1 MSRLNSTYRLKLWT
15 GWRDRLVDSVERLM
29 GRSNRSSACP
39 PGTWPRM
46 RSPTRIPGSWRLR
59 AAETTVVRRR
69 GGQSSSDVPLST
81 KATKTPIDCLPPFAE
96 CRIKLESVELEKQAV
111 VYGQESRCFSV
122 EPVLRCLPGCVPVKT
137 TSVTV
142 GFHCVAAGE
151 FTPAS
156 CHPTKSCWLHSHFF
170 WPLRRFQCEQ
180 IRGSQRNPREEGWPE
195 GKSWCSSGLQL
206 HGSVCLNKLFICHV
220 FRFVSKSFKIKFHLK
235 KEQLW

>member
-1 MSRLNSTYRLKLWT
+1 MFRLNSTYRLKLWT

-29 GRSNRSSACP
+29 GRSNRSSVCP
-39 PGTWPRM
+39 TGTWQRM
-46 RSPTRIPGSWRLR
+46 RSPTLIPGCWRLR
-59 AAETTVVRRR
+59 AAETTAVRRR
-69 GGQSSSDVPLST
+69 RGQSSSDVPKNL
-81 KATKTPIDCLPPFAE
+81 IDWFLPFAE
-96 CRIKLESVELEKQAV
+96 CRIKLDSVELEKQAV

-122 EPVLRCLPGCVPVKT
+122 EPVLRCLPGCFPVRT

-156 CHPTKSCWLHSHFF
+156 CHKTKSCWLHPHFF

-180 IRGSQRNPREEGWPE
+180 IWGSPRNPREEGWPE
-195 GKSWCSSGLQL
+195 GKSWCSPGLQL
-206 HGSVCLNKLFICHV
+206 HGSVCLNMLCTCHV
-220 FRFVSKSFKIKFHLK
+220 FHFVSKSFKIKFHLK